1 MSTKTLS
8 ILLVVVV
15 LNLGIGWWVTARR
28 SGEREAESAA
38 RIARMS
44 NDLVETTSRLTQ
56 EQKEALLLRTNLTQR
71 TEELGTYSNRLAE
84 MSEALLKT
92 ENSAKAA
99 AAAATAEIEKRDHQ
113 ITELEGERDGLTK
126 QMDGLNQQIGNLS
139 GRITDTERKLAASEG
154 DRAQLQKELKR
165 LLAEKAELE
174 RKFNDLAALRD
185 QVRKLKEELS
195 IARRIDLIRRGL
207 YGSDKKGAQLLNEG
221 IRNTA
226 PVPPGTNG
234 PVKAELGTDG
244 SIRLNGVPPTPPK

>member
-8 ILLVVVV
+8 ILLAVVV
-15 LNLGIGWWVTARR
+15 LNLGIGWFVTARR
-28 SGEREAESAA
+28 SIDREAEAAA

-56 EQKEALLLRTNLTQR
+56 EQKEAMLLRTNLAQR
-71 TEELGTYSNRLAE
+71 TDELGTVSHRLTE

-99 AAAATAEIEKRDHQ
+99 AATAAAEIEKRDHQ

-126 QMDGLNQQIGNLS
+126 QMDGLNQEIGSLN
-139 GRITDTERKLAASEG
+139 GRIQDTERKLAASEG

-207 YGSDKKGAQLLNEG
+207 YGSDKKGAQILNEG

-226 PVPPGTNG
+226 AVTPGTNA

-244 SIRLNGVPPTPPK
+244 SIRVDGATPPPPR